1 MPPTIARQ
9 FAEYCTSLS
18 LSDMDDDDV
27 EYTKKLVLDTIGT
40 TVGGYEWSDS
50 AAVMVETGRALGSV
64 GGDVPRTAVHDADA
78 TGGDGTA
85 TVLATGERLDAG
97 TAALVNGALSHSLDY
112 DNRHSPGSL
121 HIGSS
126 VVSAA
131 LAAAESV
138 DADGRTFLEGV
149 VAGYDVA
156 ARLGMACNPRSSHER
171 GFHPTG
177 TCGTFAATAAAS
189 VVVGLDADRLVAAF
203 GVNGSQAGASYQCSR
218 TGGWNKR
225 IHPGLAARRAFA
237 AIAFAENGF
246 EGPPDPIEGD
256 LGFLQAYADR
266 PRPERA
272 TAELGEV
279 YEAARTK
286 IKPYPVGTFA
296 HVPIALLTELVAE
309 GEVDPAAVQEVVV
322 ELPASGADMFARE
335 EGAPHPTTSA
345 GAQFDM
351 SFSVALALTAEEV
364 GLTAFDDAIADEY
377 SGEFGRLM
385 DATRTVASEELE
397 EYLPELYPGR
407 VTVRTSSRTVERFR
421 DWVAGE
427 PSHPMSWTDL
437 AGKFADLTPKFE
449 EDGRTAIADAVRTV
463 EGRSARDLVEAI
475 RSAGT

>member
-1 MPPTIARQ
+1 MPPTIARR
-9 FAEYCTSLS
+9 FAEHCASLS
-18 LSDMDDDDV
+18 LSDIDDDDV

-50 AAVMVETGRALGSV
+50 AAVVIETGRALGAV
-64 GGDVPRTAVHDADA
+64 GGDGPRTAAGGADA
-78 TGGDGTA
+78 PGGNGTA

-97 TAALVNGALSHSLDY
+97 AAALVNGALSHSLDY

-138 DADGRTFLEGV
+138 DADGRTLLEGV

-177 TCGTFAATAAAS
+177 TCGTFAATAAAG

-237 AIAFAENGF
+237 AIAFAESGF
-246 EGPPDPIEGD
+246 EGPPDPIEGE

-266 PRPERA
+266 PRPDRA

-296 HVPIALLTELVAE
+296 HVPIALLTELVTE
-309 GEVDPAAVQEVVV
+309 GEVDPAAVEEVVV
-322 ELPASGADMFARE
+322 ELPASGAAMFARE

-351 SFSVALALTAEEV
+351 PFSVALALTAGEV

-377 SGEFGRLM
+377 PGEFGRLM
-385 DATRTVASEELE
+385 DVTRTVASEELE
-397 EYLPELYPGR
+397 AYLPELYPGR
-407 VTVRTSSRTVERFR
+407 VTVRTPSGTVERFR

-427 PSHPMSWTDL
+427 PAHPMSWTDL
-437 AGKFADLTPKFE
+437 AGKFADLTPRFDE
-449 EDGRTAIADAVRTV
+449 GERTAVADAVRTV
-463 EGRSARDLVEAI
+463 EDRSARDLVETV
-475 RSAGT
+475 RSAGA

>member
-9 FAEYCTSLS
+9 FAEYCASLS
-18 LSDMDDDDV
+18 LSDMDDDDID
-27 EYTKKLVLDTIGT
+27 YTKKLLFDTLGT

-50 AAVMVETGRALGSV
+50 AAVMVETGRALAGG
-64 GGDVPRTAVHDADA
+64 GGDVKTAAAIAGRT
-78 TGGDGTA
+78 GRDGTA
-85 TVLATGERLDAG
+85 TVLATGERFAAG

-126 VVSAA
+126 VVPAA
-131 LAAAESV
+131 LAAAESDDV
-138 DADGRTFLEGV
+138 GGQTLLEGII
-149 VAGYDVA
+149 AGYDVA

-177 TCGTFAATAAAS
+177 TCGTFAATAAAG
-189 VVVGLDADRLVAAF
+189 VVTGLDTDQFVAAF

-225 IHPGLAARRAFA
+225 IHPGLAARRAFE

-246 EGPPDPIEGD
+246 EGPPDPIEGE

-272 TAELGEV
+272 TVELGEV

-309 GEVDPAAVQEVVV
+309 GEIDPTSVEEVVV
-322 ELPASGADMFARE
+322 ELPASGAAMFGRDE
-335 EGAPHPTTSA
+335 DESHPTTSA
-345 GAQFDM
+345 DAQFDM
-351 SFSVALALTAEEV
+351 PFSVALALTAGEV
-364 GLTAFDDAIADEY
+364 GLTAFDAAIADEY
-377 SGEFGRLM
+377 PGEFGRLM
-385 DATRTVASEELE
+385 DATHTVSSEELE
-397 EYLPELYPGR
+397 EYLPDLYPGR
-407 VTVRTSSRTVERFR
+407 VTVRTSSGTVERFR

-427 PSHPMSWTDL
+427 PTHPMSWTDL
-437 AGKFADLTPKFE
+437 TGKFADLTPQFDE
-449 EDGRTAIADAVRTV
+449 GGRTAVAHAVRTIDD
-463 EGRSARDLVEAI
+463 RSARDLVETL
-475 RSAGT
+475 RSAGA

>member
-18 LSDMDDDDV
+18 LSDMDDDDI
-27 EYTKKLVLDTIGT
+27 EYSKKLVLDTIGT

-50 AAVMVETGRALGSV
+50 AAVMVETGRALGTV
-64 GGDVPRTAVHDADA
+64 GGGGPRPALDDPDA
-78 TGGDGTA
+78 TGGEGTA
-85 TVLATGERLDAG
+85 TILATGERLGVG

-131 LAAAESV
+131 LAAAEST
-138 DADGRTFLEGV
+138 DADGRTFLEGI

-177 TCGTFAATAAAS
+177 TCGTFAATAAAG
-189 VVVGLDADRLVAAF
+189 VVVGLEVDQLVAAF

-322 ELPASGADMFARE
+322 ELPASGAAMFARE
-335 EGAPHPTTSA
+335 EGAPHPATSA

-351 SFSVALALTAEEV
+351 PFSVALALTAGEV
-364 GLTAFDDAIADEY
+364 GLTAFDDAIADTY
-377 SGEFGRLM
+377 PGEFGRLM
-385 DATRTVASEELE
+385 DATHTVASEELE
-397 EYLPELYPGR
+397 DYLPEQYPGR
-407 VTVRTSSRTVERFR
+407 VTVRTSSGTVERFR
-421 DWVAGE
+421 DWVSGE
-427 PSHPMSWTDL
+427 PTHPMSWTDL
-437 AGKFADLTPKFE
+437 AGKFADLTPQFD
-449 EDGRTAIADAVRTV
+449 EDGRTAVADAVRTI
-463 EGRSARDLVEAI
+463 EDRSARDLVETI
-475 RSAGT
+475 RAAGA